1 MDIKSTAYYFLH
13 CPMYITERRTVLST
27 IENIENNLLDLPEP
41 TLIKA
46 LFDSNLFATT
56 EYFLS
61 TKRFEELLFQ

>member
-1 MDIKSTAYYFLH
+1 
-13 CPMYITERRTVLST
+13 MYITERRTVLST

-46 LFDSNLFATT
+46 LLFDSNLFATI

>member
-1 MDIKSTAYYFLH
+1 
-13 CPMYITERRTVLST
+13 MYITERRTVLST